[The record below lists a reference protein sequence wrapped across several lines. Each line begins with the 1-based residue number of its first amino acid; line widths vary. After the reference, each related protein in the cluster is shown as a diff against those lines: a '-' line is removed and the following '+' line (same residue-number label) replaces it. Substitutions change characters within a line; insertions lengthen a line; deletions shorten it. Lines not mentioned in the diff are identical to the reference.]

1 MEAAGDARRCPGRA
15 LLLLPLLLLLLLPP
29 RGLRSAF
36 GAPGTQPCSV
46 ARCPE
51 SLTWAVRL
59 TGPEEDLDRL
69 ADDLAREA
77 RLVNVGRIGE
87 LKGHYLLAYR
97 PASASD
103 PPPGAVRRAAEALFA
118 RHAGVGWHAA
128 QRLLKRSKRALHF
141 NDPKFP
147 QQWHLVSRVSRWALV
162 AALPRPLALEAPHQA
177 RLGIPALSP
186 LVPAAGGRSD
196 AAGLKMGAWASAL
209 LPVGVLA
216 GGGGGAPGQQLP
228 SSSPHRPLCAREQP
242 IGGPPPPVWLCEGPE
257 ALWMLP
263 PCWPRLL
270 SRNQDNRK
278 RPGMDINVTGVWERN
293 VTGQGVTVVVVD
305 DGVEHTIKDIQP
317 KYVSGCPP
325 TPRCSSSPWGG
336 VFLSQP
342 GKEVGRGRA
351 VWAGFGEPFWVVG
364 SADLGEKRVG
374 GAQEAGLPVN
384 SEMPLRKRL
393 SLGCG
398 DAAAAS
404 PEGLPSLELLS
415 LSVD

>member
-1 MEAAGDARRCPGRA
+1 MEGAGDARRCPGRA
-15 LLLLPLLLLLLLPP
+15 LLLLPLLLLLLLP

-36 GAPGTQPCSV
+36 GAPGTQPCSA

-186 LVPAAGGRSD
+186 LVPASGGRRD
-196 AAGLKMGAWASAL
+196 AAGLKMGVWASL
-209 LPVGVLA
+209 LCCLWA
-216 GGGGGAPGQQLP
+216 SWWGGGAPGQQSP
-228 SSSPHRPLCAREQP
+228 SSSPHPPLCAREQP
-242 IGGPPPPVWLCEGPE
+242 IGGLPPPVWL
-257 ALWMLP
+257 
-263 PCWPRLL
+263 
-270 SRNQDNRK
+270 
-278 RPGMDINVTGVWERN
+278 
-293 VTGQGVTVVVVD
+293 
-305 DGVEHTIKDIQP
+305 
-317 KYVSGCPP
+317 
-325 TPRCSSSPWGG
+325 
-336 VFLSQP
+336 
-342 GKEVGRGRA
+342 
-351 VWAGFGEPFWVVG
+351 
-364 SADLGEKRVG
+364 
-374 GAQEAGLPVN
+374 
-384 SEMPLRKRL
+384 
-393 SLGCG
+393 
-398 DAAAAS
+398 
-404 PEGLPSLELLS
+404 
-415 LSVD
+415 